1 MAKSNFKSAY
11 SARERVLTKIEGESM
26 TQQHFAQ
33 EQDVRTIINQYDK
46 TGLIANVA
54 RGVAKYGD
62 YSEVN
67 EYRESLDLV
76 NNANEMFMELP
87 AEIREKF
94 KNNAGVFFEFA
105 TNPDNKNDMIKMGL
119 REPDITEVVPPKSS
133 VDTTKQPVDT
143 PASRGEGGE

>member
-133 VDTTKQPVDT
+133 VDTTKQPVET
-143 PASRGEGGE
+143 PDSPSEVGE